1 MTDSPLARIGLGG
14 LLAAA
19 LLFLLTPA
27 AGANTISVPDDR
39 ATIQGAVNAADPGDR
54 ILVEAR
60 KRRYFESVEVTTNR
74 LEIVGV
80 AKRGELPVVDGTARG
95 GSTDELVFDID
106 ADDVTVRRLELQ
118 HGLGSDCTGMRCEF
132 SGVEVHMSDQSG
144 DCIEIDGGQGRV
156 ERSRFIGCDD
166 NAVDIDGVLGKVR
179 FNYIRQVDNDCV
191 IVDGDKALVERN
203 RVHNCEDSEG
213 IDVDGN
219 GAEIRRNL
227 VRSTDANAYEVDG
240 NFNLVKDNNALN
252 IEDDCFDI
260 DGIKSRVTD
269 NGAKACDGGWEVSGE
284 NMRVIGNRGSLLG
297 DDAGFDVDC
306 SDRTGGAA
314 EANVCKQAVIAEN
327 RAEDNNNDDEGFEID
342 DFVGD
347 GGLVIRDNRA
357 VDNNDGGFE
366 IDVDR
371 SRISGNVSLRDGA
384 EGNEPGLEID
394 GVRNVIV
401 GNRAV
406 SSGEHGLEISGNN
419 TQVRRNI
426 SRRANVDGINIESG
440 DDLVARLNEAFSN
453 NGDGIE
459 NDATATK
466 LIRNVSAGNRRDCAN
481 DGTIAVKRRN
491 RCKDG
496 SNFNGPGTLDRPA
509 RR

>member
-1 MTDSPLARIGLGG
+1 MTNSPLARFGLGG

-19 LLFLLTPA
+19 LLLLLTPG
-27 AGANTISVPDDR
+27 AGAKTINVPEDR

-60 KRRYFESVEVTTNR
+60 KRRYFESVVVTTNR
-74 LEIVGV
+74 LEIAGV
-80 AKRGELPVVDGTARG
+80 PKRGELPVVDGTARG

-118 HGLGSDCTGMRCEF
+118 HGLGTDCTGMRCEF
-132 SGVEVHMSDQSG
+132 SGVEAHMSDQGG

-166 NAVDIDGVLGKVR
+166 NAVDIKGVLGKVR
-179 FNYIRQVDNDCV
+179 SNYIRQIDNDCV
-191 IVDGDKALVERN
+191 IVNGDKALVERN

-227 VRSTDANAYEVDG
+227 VRSSDANAYEVDG
-240 NFNLVKDNNALN
+240 NFNLVKDNAAVN

-260 DGIKSRVTD
+260 DGIKPRVTD

-284 NMRVIGNRGSLLG
+284 NMRVLDNRGSLLG
-297 DDAGFDVDC
+297 DDAGIDVDC
-306 SDRTGGAA
+306 FDRTGGAA
-314 EANVCKQAVIAEN
+314 PANVCKQTVVAGN
-327 RAEDNNNDDEGFEID
+327 STSDNNNDDEGFEISA
-342 DFVGD
+342 FGSE

-357 VDNNDGGFE
+357 ADNNDGGFD

-371 SRISGNVSLRDGA
+371 SRISGNVSVRDGA
-384 EGNEPGLEID
+384 EGNEPGIEID
-394 GVRNVIV
+394 GLRNIIV

-406 SSGEHGLEISGNN
+406 SSGEHGIEVGGNGS
-419 TQVRRNI
+419 QVRRNV
-426 SRRANVDGINIESG
+426 SRRANVDGINLEFG
-440 DDLVARLNEAFSN
+440 TNLVARLNEAFGN

-459 NDATATK
+459 NDGTATK

-496 SNFNGPGTLDRPA
+496 SNFNGPGTLDRPV